1 LTSDAVIDYTLLM
14 ITDRAVLLAVRR
26 APCGH
31 TSVESFIAAH
41 GVTKC
46 RPSLR
51 IKAYTLNPYDVR
63 KTKTCGNTSGKG
75 GSRRQKFEPAFLLR

>member
-1 LTSDAVIDYTLLM
+1 LLTSGAAIDYTVFM

-31 TSVESFIAAH
+31 TSVESFIAAQ
-41 GVTKC
+41 GVTRV

-63 KTKTCGNTSGKG
+63 KTPTA
-75 GSRRQKFEPAFLLR
+75 GSISTRRQKFEPAFLLR